1 MTTTQ
6 TPGPAG
12 PATEGG
18 FTPIRAKA
26 APRPGTWIS
35 AVIVALLAAGLVG
48 FLVTNPVL
56 EWGTVATYLLDVK
69 VVQGVGWTLLLTL
82 LSMIL
87 GTVVALTAAIMRR
100 SENPVLRGVSWAYIF
115 VFRGIP
121 VYTQLVFWGL
131 FTVIVPKIVVG
142 VPFGP
147 ELWSF
152 STRDLLTA
160 FWAAVIGLGLN
171 EGAYLAE
178 IIRSGLNSVDKGQTE
193 ASKALGMG
201 NGTILRR
208 IIVPQ
213 AMRVI
218 VPPLGNET
226 IGMLK
231 TTSLV
236 LAVPFTL
243 DLTFAT
249 NGIAN
254 KLFTPIPLLIVA
266 ALWYLAITS
275 VLMVGQ
281 HYLERYFGRGFDAIR
296 SARSRSMTGRSS
308 GSSVAASTPIAR
320 ASSRS
325 ASCGLR
331 ASTGPCRYV
340 ATMLPCTAPSS
351 PPVGVSVASCLTTPT
366 FPPSAAR
373 TGPGARPGSG

>member
-1 MTTTQ
+1 MSTSTS
-6 TPGPAG
+6 PAG
-12 PATEGG
+12 PTAHADA
-18 FTPIRAKA
+18 FTPIRARS
-26 APRPGTWIS
+26 APRPGTWIA
-35 AVIVALLAAGLVG
+35 AVIVGLLVLALIN
-48 FLVTNPVL
+48 FLLTNPVL
-56 EWGTVATYLLDVK
+56 DWGTVATYILDVK
-69 VVQGVGWTLLLTL
+69 VVQGVGWTLLLTV
-82 LSMIL
+82 LSMVV
-87 GTVVALTAAIMRR
+87 GTIMALLAAIMRR
-100 SENPVLRGVSWAYIF
+100 SDNPVLRGVAWAYIF
-115 VFRGIP
+115 VFRGTP

-131 FTVIVPKIVVG
+131 FTVIVPKIVIG

-147 ELWSF
+147 ELLSF
-152 STRDLLTA
+152 STRDLFTA

-178 IIRSGLNSVDKGQTE
+178 IIRSGLNSVDRGQTE
-193 ASKALGMG
+193 ASRALGMSDSL
-201 NGTILRR
+201 ILRR

-281 HYLERYFGRGFDAIR
+281 HYLERYFGRGFDD
-296 SARSRSMTGRSS
+296 
-308 GSSVAASTPIAR
+308 R
-320 ASSRS
+320 A
-325 ASCGLR
+325 
-331 ASTGPCRYV
+331 
-340 ATMLPCTAPSS
+340 
-351 PPVGVSVASCLTTPT
+351 
-366 FPPSAAR
+366 
-373 TGPGARPGSG
+373 PGARGGRRSRQSAVNSAGTTPKNPLPEVEL

>member
-281 HYLERYFGRGFDAIR
+281 HYLERYFGRGFDAR
-296 SARSRSMTGRSS
+296 
-308 GSSVAASTPIAR
+308 TP
-320 ASSRS
+320 
-325 ASCGLR
+325 
-331 ASTGPCRYV
+331 
-340 ATMLPCTAPSS
+340 
-351 PPVGVSVASCLTTPT
+351 
-366 FPPSAAR
+366 
-373 TGPGARPGSG
+373 ARPGSGGRSRQAAVNSAGTTPKDPLPEVEL

>member
-1 MTTTQ
+1 M
-6 TPGPAG
+6 
-12 PATEGG
+12 
-18 FTPIRAKA
+18 
-26 APRPGTWIS
+26 
-35 AVIVALLAAGLVG
+35 AVLALGLIW

-69 VVQGVGWTLLLTL
+69 VVQGVGWTLLLTAA
-82 LSMIL
+82 SMVL
-87 GTVVALTAAIMRR
+87 GTAVALTAAIMRR
-100 SENPVLRGVSWAYIF
+100 SDNPVLRGVSWAYIF

-131 FTVIVPKIVVG
+131 FTVIVPKLVIG

-147 ELWSF
+147 ELLSF

-178 IIRSGLNSVDKGQTE
+178 IIRSGLNSVDRGQSE
-193 ASKALGMG
+193 ASKALGMST
-201 NGTILRR
+201 GTILRR

-281 HYLERYFGRGFDAIR
+281 HYLEKHFGRGFDAR
-296 SARSRSMTGRSS
+296 TPTTGRGGRSRQ
-308 GSSVAASTPIAR
+308 AAVNR
-320 ASSRS
+320 A
-325 ASCGLR
+325 G
-331 ASTGPCRYV
+331 
-340 ATMLPCTAPSS
+340 
-351 PPVGVSVASCLTTPT
+351 TTPHD
-366 FPPSAAR
+366 PLPEVEL
-373 TGPGARPGSG
+373 

>member
-1 MTTTQ
+1 M
-6 TPGPAG
+6 
-12 PATEGG
+12 
-18 FTPIRAKA
+18 
-26 APRPGTWIS
+26 
-35 AVIVALLAAGLVG
+35 AVLALGLLW

-69 VVQGVGWTLLLTL
+69 VVQGVGWTLLLTAA
-82 LSMIL
+82 SMVL
-87 GTVVALTAAIMRR
+87 GTAVALTAAIMRR
-100 SENPVLRGVSWAYIF
+100 SDNPVLRGVSWAYIF

-131 FTVIVPKIVVG
+131 FTVIVPKLVIG

-147 ELWSF
+147 ELLSF

-178 IIRSGLNSVDKGQTE
+178 IIRSGLNSVDRGQSE
-193 ASKALGMG
+193 ASKALGMST
-201 NGTILRR
+201 GTILRR

-281 HYLERYFGRGFDAIR
+281 HYLEKHFGRGFDAR
-296 SARSRSMTGRSS
+296 TPTTGRGGRSRQ
-308 GSSVAASTPIAR
+308 AAVNR
-320 ASSRS
+320 A
-325 ASCGLR
+325 G
-331 ASTGPCRYV
+331 
-340 ATMLPCTAPSS
+340 
-351 PPVGVSVASCLTTPT
+351 TTPHD
-366 FPPSAAR
+366 PLPEVEL
-373 TGPGARPGSG
+373 

>member
-6 TPGPAG
+6 APGPAQG
-12 PATEGG
+12 Y
-18 FTPIRAKA
+18 TPIRARS

-35 AVIVALLAAGLVG
+35 AVVVAALALGLVW

-56 EWGTVATYLLDVK
+56 EWDTVATYLLDVK
-69 VVQGVGWTLLLTL
+69 VVQGVGWTLLLTV
-82 LSMIL
+82 LSMVL
-87 GTVVALTAAIMRR
+87 GTIVALTAAIMRR
-100 SENPVLRGVSWAYIF
+100 SDNPVLRGVSWAYIF

-131 FTVIVPKIVVG
+131 FTVIVPKIVIG

-178 IIRSGLNSVDKGQTE
+178 IIRSGLNSVDRGQSE
-193 ASKALGMG
+193 ASKALGMS

-281 HYLERYFGRGFDAIR
+281 HHLERYFGRGFDAR
-296 SARSRSMTGRSS
+296 TPTRGGGRGGRSRQ
-308 GSSVAASTPIAR
+308 AAVN
-320 ASSRS
+320 S
-325 ASCGLR
+325 AG
-331 ASTGPCRYV
+331 
-340 ATMLPCTAPSS
+340 
-351 PPVGVSVASCLTTPT
+351 TTPQD
-366 FPPSAAR
+366 PLPEVEL
-373 TGPGARPGSG
+373 

>member
-1 MTTTQ
+1 MTTT
-6 TPGPAG
+6 PVPD
-12 PATEGG
+12 
-18 FTPIRAKA
+18 PIRAKA

-35 AVIVALLAAGLVG
+35 AVIVALLAVGLIA

-82 LSMIL
+82 LSMVL

-147 ELWSF
+147 ELLSF

-201 NGTILRR
+201 GGSILRR

-281 HYLERYFGRGFDAIR
+281 HYLERYFGRGFDAR
-296 SARSRSMTGRSS
+296 TPARGGGGGRGGRSRQ
-308 GSSVAASTPIAR
+308 AAVN
-320 ASSRS
+320 S
-325 ASCGLR
+325 AG
-331 ASTGPCRYV
+331 
-340 ATMLPCTAPSS
+340 
-351 PPVGVSVASCLTTPT
+351 TTPQN
-366 FPPSAAR
+366 PLPEVEL
-373 TGPGARPGSG
+373 

>member
-208 IIVPQ
+208 IIVC
-213 AMRVI
+213 R
-218 VPPLGNET
+218 
-226 IGMLK
+226 
-231 TTSLV
+231 
-236 LAVPFTL
+236 
-243 DLTFAT
+243 
-249 NGIAN
+249 
-254 KLFTPIPLLIVA
+254 
-266 ALWYLAITS
+266 
-275 VLMVGQ
+275 
-281 HYLERYFGRGFDAIR
+281 
-296 SARSRSMTGRSS
+296 
-308 GSSVAASTPIAR
+308 
-320 ASSRS
+320 
-325 ASCGLR
+325 
-331 ASTGPCRYV
+331 PC
-340 ATMLPCTAPSS
+340 A
-351 PPVGVSVASCLTTPT
+351 
-366 FPPSAAR
+366 
-373 TGPGARPGSG
+373 

>member
-6 TPGPAG
+6 TPAPAAASAG
-12 PATEGG
+12 SDY
-18 FTPIRAKA
+18 TPIRAKA

-35 AVIVALLAAGLVG
+35 AVIVALLVLALAN

-69 VVQGVGWTLLLTL
+69 VIQGVGWTLLLTV
-82 LSMIL
+82 LSMVL

-100 SENPVLRGVSWAYIF
+100 SDNPVLRGVSWAYIF

-131 FTVIVPKIVVG
+131 FTVIVPKLVIG

-147 ELWSF
+147 ELLSF

-201 NGTILRR
+201 DGQILRR

-254 KLFTPIPLLIVA
+254 KLFTPIPLLVVA

-281 HYLERYFGRGFDAIR
+281 HYLEKYFGRGFDTRTPGAGRPGSR
-296 SARSRSMTGRSS
+296 SARQ
-308 GSSVAASTPIAR
+308 AAVN
-320 ASSRS
+320 S
-325 ASCGLR
+325 AG
-331 ASTGPCRYV
+331 
-340 ATMLPCTAPSS
+340 
-351 PPVGVSVASCLTTPT
+351 TTPQNAL
-366 FPPSAAR
+366 PEVEQ
-373 TGPGARPGSG
+373 

>member
-1 MTTTQ
+1 MSTSQ
-6 TPGPAG
+6 TPVPSPSA
-12 PATEGG
+12 PPTAAER

-26 APRPGTWIS
+26 APRPGTWVS
-35 AVIVALLAAGLVG
+35 AVIAALLVLGLIW

-56 EWGTVATYLLDVK
+56 EWGTVATYLLDIK
-69 VVQGVGWTLLLTL
+69 VVQGVGWTLLLTAA
-82 LSMIL
+82 SMVL

-100 SENPVLRGVSWAYIF
+100 SDNPVLRGVSWAYIF
-115 VFRGIP
+115 IFRGIP

-147 ELWSF
+147 ELLSF

-193 ASKALGMG
+193 ASKALGMS
-201 NGTILRR
+201 NGKILRR

-281 HYLERYFGRGFDAIR
+281 HFLEKHFGRGFDDRTPATGR
-296 SARSRSMTGRSS
+296 GGRSRQ
-308 GSSVAASTPIAR
+308 AAVN
-320 ASSRS
+320 S
-325 ASCGLR
+325 AG
-331 ASTGPCRYV
+331 
-340 ATMLPCTAPSS
+340 
-351 PPVGVSVASCLTTPT
+351 TTPQN
-366 FPPSAAR
+366 PLPEVEL
-373 TGPGARPGSG
+373 

>member
-1 MTTTQ
+1 MSS
-6 TPGPAG
+6 TPTSGAPRPASSASGAG
-12 PATEGG
+12 PASSASGTAPQGPG
-18 FTPIRAKA
+18 TPSADVIPIRSRP
-26 APRPGTWIS
+26 APRPGTWIA
-35 AVIVALLAAGLVG
+35 AVVVALLALALAN
-48 FLVTNPVL
+48 FLVTNPVF
-56 EWGTVATYLLDVK
+56 EWDTVATYILDIK
-69 VVQGVGWTLLLTL
+69 VVQGVGWTLLLTV
-82 LSMIL
+82 LSMLL

-100 SENPVLRGVSWAYIF
+100 SDNPVLRAVSWAYIF

-131 FTVIVPKIVVG
+131 FTVIVPKIAVG

-147 ELWSF
+147 ELFSF

-178 IIRSGLNSVDKGQTE
+178 IIRSGLNSVDRGQSE
-193 ASKALGMG
+193 AARALGMSEG
-201 NGTILRR
+201 RILRR

-281 HYLERYFGRGFDAIR
+281 YYLEKYFGRGFDDR
-296 SARSRSMTGRSS
+296 TPARHTPGGR
-308 GSSVAASTPIAR
+308 GARQAAVNR
-320 ASSRS
+320 A
-325 ASCGLR
+325 G
-331 ASTGPCRYV
+331 
-340 ATMLPCTAPSS
+340 
-351 PPVGVSVASCLTTPT
+351 TTPND
-366 FPPSAAR
+366 PLPEVEL
-373 TGPGARPGSG
+373 

>member
-1 MTTTQ
+1 MSSLTA
-6 TPGPAG
+6 PSPA
-12 PATEGG
+12 PA
-18 FTPIRAKA
+18 PIRAKA

-35 AVIVALLAAGLVG
+35 AIIVGLLAIGLIV

-56 EWGTVATYLLDVK
+56 AWGTVATYILDIK
-69 VVQGVGWTLLLTL
+69 VIQGVGWTLLLTL
-82 LSMIL
+82 LSMVL
-87 GTVVALTAAIMRR
+87 GTAVALTAAIMRR
-100 SENPVLRGVSWAYIF
+100 SENPVLRGVSWVYIF
-115 VFRGIP
+115 VFRGVP

-131 FTVIVPKIVVG
+131 FTVIVPSIMG
-142 VPFGP
+142 
-147 ELWSF
+147 L

-193 ASKALGMG
+193 ASRALGMKES
-201 NGTILRR
+201 TILRR

-281 HYLERYFGRGFDAIR
+281 HYLERHFGRGIDTAPVGR
-296 SARSRSMTGRSS
+296 RSRQ
-308 GSSVAASTPIAR
+308 AAVNR
-320 ASSRS
+320 A
-325 ASCGLR
+325 G
-331 ASTGPCRYV
+331 
-340 ATMLPCTAPSS
+340 
-351 PPVGVSVASCLTTPT
+351 TTPND
-366 FPPSAAR
+366 PLPEVEL
-373 TGPGARPGSG
+373 

>member
-1 MTTTQ
+1 MSSLTA
-6 TPGPAG
+6 PSPA
-12 PATEGG
+12 PA
-18 FTPIRAKA
+18 PIRAKA

-35 AVIVALLAAGLVG
+35 AIIVGLLAIGLIV

-56 EWGTVATYLLDVK
+56 AWGTVATYILDIK
-69 VVQGVGWTLLLTL
+69 VIQGVGWTLLLTL
-82 LSMIL
+82 LSMVL
-87 GTVVALTAAIMRR
+87 GTAVALTAAIMRR
-100 SENPVLRGVSWAYIF
+100 SDNPVLRGVSWVYIF
-115 VFRGIP
+115 VFRGVP

-131 FTVIVPKIVVG
+131 FTVIVPSIMG
-142 VPFGP
+142 
-147 ELWSF
+147 L

-193 ASKALGMG
+193 ASRALGMKES
-201 NGTILRR
+201 TILRR

-281 HYLERYFGRGFDAIR
+281 HYLERHFGRGIDTAPVGR
-296 SARSRSMTGRSS
+296 RSRQ
-308 GSSVAASTPIAR
+308 AAVNR
-320 ASSRS
+320 AD
-325 ASCGLR
+325 
-331 ASTGPCRYV
+331 
-340 ATMLPCTAPSS
+340 
-351 PPVGVSVASCLTTPT
+351 TTPND
-366 FPPSAAR
+366 PLPEVEL
-373 TGPGARPGSG
+373 

>member
-1 MTTTQ
+1 VTSTHPTPVPDGGAQPDPSTTRDAS
-6 TPGPAG
+6 PA
-12 PATEGG
+12 G

-35 AVIVALLAAGLVG
+35 AVIVALLVLALVN

-56 EWGTVATYLLDVK
+56 EWGTVAAYILDVK
-69 VVQGVGWTLLLTL
+69 VVQGVGWTLLLTV
-82 LSMIL
+82 LSMVL
-87 GTVVALTAAIMRR
+87 GTAVALLAAIMRR

-115 VFRGIP
+115 AFRGIP

-131 FTVIVPKIVVG
+131 FTVIVPKLVIG

-147 ELWSF
+147 ELLSF

-178 IIRSGLNSVDKGQTE
+178 IIRSGLNSVDRGQTE

-201 NGTILRR
+201 NGQILRR

-281 HYLERYFGRGFDAIR
+281 HYLEKHFGRGFDDR
-296 SARSRSMTGRSS
+296 
-308 GSSVAASTPIAR
+308 
-320 ASSRS
+320 
-325 ASCGLR
+325 
-331 ASTGPCRYV
+331 
-340 ATMLPCTAPSS
+340 
-351 PPVGVSVASCLTTPT
+351 TPT
-366 FPPSAAR
+366 
-373 TGPGARPGSG
+373 TARPGSRAARQAAVTRSGTTPHDPLPEVEL

>member
-1 MTTTQ
+1 MSSLTA
-6 TPGPAG
+6 PSPA
-12 PATEGG
+12 PA
-18 FTPIRAKA
+18 PIRAKA

-35 AVIVALLAAGLVG
+35 AIIVGLLAIGLIV

-56 EWGTVATYLLDVK
+56 AWGTVATYILDIK

-82 LSMIL
+82 LSMVL
-87 GTVVALTAAIMRR
+87 GTAVALTAAIMRR
-100 SENPVLRGVSWAYIF
+100 SDNPVLRGVSWVYIF
-115 VFRGIP
+115 VFRGVP

-131 FTVIVPKIVVG
+131 FTVIVPSVMG
-142 VPFGP
+142 
-147 ELWSF
+147 L

-193 ASKALGMG
+193 ASRALGMKES
-201 NGTILRR
+201 TILRR

-281 HYLERYFGRGFDAIR
+281 HYLERHFGRGIDTAPVGR
-296 SARSRSMTGRSS
+296 RSRQ
-308 GSSVAASTPIAR
+308 AAVNR
-320 ASSRS
+320 A
-325 ASCGLR
+325 G
-331 ASTGPCRYV
+331 
-340 ATMLPCTAPSS
+340 
-351 PPVGVSVASCLTTPT
+351 TTPND
-366 FPPSAAR
+366 PLPEVEL
-373 TGPGARPGSG
+373 